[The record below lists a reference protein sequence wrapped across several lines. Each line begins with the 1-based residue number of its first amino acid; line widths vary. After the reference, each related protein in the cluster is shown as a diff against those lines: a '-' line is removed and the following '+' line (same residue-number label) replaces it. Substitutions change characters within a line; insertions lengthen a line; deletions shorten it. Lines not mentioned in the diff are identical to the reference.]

1 MSEMRQKF
9 GVALLAAVMALA
21 GTREAFRQF
30 DELKTSVSDWT
41 RTSILGNLLV
51 SAAGSTEEDGSAQ
64 PQPPHT
70 ILLAQTRLACEGERL
85 RSATQASRPA
95 SKTKAANN
103 GHAELNE
110 KFDSVHG
117 MGELSLRFAATPREL
132 HRIEVKTREQSFVAV
147 APQLAELA
155 KTWGADAEPKAVE
168 QAVRARE
175 GVEAGAGRARVAAE
189 WKKPG
194 LRKVFVRVAREGGA
208 FEEKQVFAFEPR
220 AFATAFDLRSLAG
233 LDSEVAETTVTTNA
247 TAQDKVSCDS
257 LSKDNSSSDDSSSA
271 PAQGFD
277 SNSIFNN
284 PAATYS
290 LNCDSDPLG

>member
-1 MSEMRQKF
+1 
-9 GVALLAAVMALA
+9 MALA

-30 DELKTSVSDWT
+30 DELKTSVGDWT

-51 SAAGSTEEDGSAQ
+51 SAAGATEEDGNAQ
-64 PQPPHT
+64 PQQPTT

-95 SKTKAANN
+95 SKTKAANT
-103 GHAELNE
+103 GHAKLNE
-110 KFDSVHG
+110 KFSNAPG
-117 MGELSLRFAATPREL
+117 IGELSLRFAATPREL

-155 KTWGADAEPKAVE
+155 KTWGASVEPKAVE

-189 WKKPG
+189 WKKLG
-194 LRKVFVRVAREGGA
+194 LRKVFVRVAREGSA
-208 FEEKQVFAFEPR
+208 FEEKQVFAFEPH
-220 AFATAFDLRSLAG
+220 AFATAFDLKSFAG
-233 LDSEVAETTVTTNA
+233 LDDAVAEASVATVTTDA
-247 TAQDKVSCDS
+247 TTQDRVSCDS
-257 LSKDNSSSDDSSSA
+257 LSKDNSSGDNSSSA

-284 PAATYS
+284 PAVTFS
-290 LNCDSDPLG
+290 LNCDPLG